1 MISTGISYL
10 DTLTGGLKPGD
21 NVVWQISDGVPV
33 DLFIKSFFNSA
44 KDFNENIIYVSFNF
58 SPHTILRRYDYLFR
72 NKNIILVDAFTHG
85 KGNSDS
91 VFLEFYKTGELGS
104 DRFRCLKNPRNIT
117 SFIGM
122 MNDIETG
129 NRERSFYIFD
139 SLTGMNELWKDERA
153 VLDFFTFTCPKLY
166 ELNTL
171 AYWLLGREAHTR
183 EFIAGILQITQI
195 VFSIS
200 SSDMDYY
207 DLRINK
213 LEERTSLYGT
223 QPNYFKIIDQEI
235 HFQEKKANELFRIG
249 EKVRNLRKESRITQA
264 DLAASLGMT
273 PGAISQIEN
282 DIITPSLHTLVQ
294 VASIFKKP
302 LDYFIDG
309 SGENHSVKGYQISR
323 KNIRISSPHRNVE
336 IYKILDSDEQD
347 MKPYMVTMGGGKDI
361 EGPILFHKG
370 KELVTVLKGAIK
382 VSVDGDETLLEEGNS
397 LMASRSFISR
407 WQNISDQECKFIYIL
422 Y

>member
-1 MISTGISYL
+1 MISTGLPYL
-10 DTLTGGLKPGD
+10 DKLTGGLKPGD
-21 NVVWQISDGVPV
+21 NVVWQVSDGVPV
-33 DLFIKSFFNSA
+33 ELFIKSFFSDA

-58 SPHTILRRYDYLFR
+58 SPHTILRRYDYLFQ
-72 NKNIILVDAFTHG
+72 KKSTILVDAFTHG
-85 KGNSDS
+85 KGNSDP
-91 VFLEFYKTGELGS
+91 VFLEFYKAGEHES
-104 DRFRCLKNPRNIT
+104 DRFRCLKNPKNIT

-122 MNDIETG
+122 MNEIEIG

-153 VLDFFTFTCPKLY
+153 VHDFFTFTCPKLY

-171 AYWLLGREAHTR
+171 AYWILGREAHTK
-183 EFIAGILQITQI
+183 EFIAGIMQITQI

-213 LEERTSLYGT
+213 LEERTSLYGA
-223 QPNYFKIIDQEI
+223 QPNYFRIINQEI
-235 HFQEKKANELFRIG
+235 HFEEKKIPELFHIG

-264 DLAASLGMT
+264 DLAGSLGMT
-273 PGAISQIEN
+273 PGAVSQIEN

-294 VASIFKKP
+294 LSSIFKKP
-302 LDYFIDG
+302 LDYFIVG
-309 SGENHSVKGYQISR
+309 SGENQNSKGYLLTR
-323 KNIRISSPHRNVE
+323 KNLRVSSPHRNVVINRIME
-336 IYKILDSDEQD
+336 SDDPD
-347 MKPYMVTMGGGKDI
+347 MKPFIVSIIGDKEV

-370 KELVTVLKGAIK
+370 KEFIAVMRGSLKITING
-382 VSVDGDETLLEEGNS
+382 DGILLGEDDS
-397 LMASRSFISR
+397 LLITDSFISL
-407 WQNISDQECKFIYIL
+407 WQNMSEPDCKFLYIL

>member
-1 MISTGISYL
+1 MISTGLPYL
-10 DTLTGGLKPGD
+10 DKLTGGLKPGD
-21 NVVWQISDGVPV
+21 NVVWQVSDGVPV
-33 DLFIKSFFNSA
+33 ELFIKSFFNDA
-44 KDFNENIIYVSFNF
+44 QDFNKNVIYVSFNF
-58 SPHTILRRYDYLFR
+58 SPQTILRRYDYLFK
-72 NKNIILVDAFTHG
+72 NKNTILVDAFTHG
-85 KGNSDS
+85 KGNSDP
-91 VFLEFYKTGELGS
+91 VFLEFYKTGKHDS
-104 DRFRCLKNPRNIT
+104 DRFRYIENPKNIA

-122 MNDIETG
+122 MNDIETL

-153 VLDFFTFTCPKLY
+153 VHDFFTFTCPKLY

-171 AYWLLGREAHTR
+171 AYWILGREAHTR
-183 EFIAGILQITQI
+183 EFIAGIMQITQI

-223 QPNYFKIIDQEI
+223 QPNYFKIINQEI
-235 HFQEKKANELFRIG
+235 LFEEKRVPELFRIG

-264 DLAASLGMT
+264 DLAGSLGMT
-273 PGAISQIEN
+273 PGAVSQIEN

-294 VASIFKKP
+294 LSSIFKKP
-302 LDYFIDG
+302 LDYFIGG
-309 SGENHSVKGYQISR
+309 SGENRNAKGYLLSR
-323 KNIRISSPHRNVE
+323 KNLRVSSPHRNVA
-336 IYKILDSDEQD
+336 IYRILESDDPD
-347 MKPYMVTMGGGKDI
+347 MKPFTVSISGDKEV

-370 KELVTVLKGAIK
+370 KEFIAVIRGSLKVTIDGDTVLLGEDD
-382 VSVDGDETLLEEGNS
+382 SLLITS
-397 LMASRSFISR
+397 SFISR
-407 WQNISDQECKFIYIL
+407 WQNMSESECKFLYIL